1 MKNLLVT
8 GGAGFIGSN
17 FIPYILSRYNDYH
30 IVNLD
35 ALTYAGDLKNL
46 QEIAGHPRY
55 SFVHGDICDKSLLKE
70 LFDKFD
76 FAGVV
81 HFAAESHV
89 DNSIEGPEAFIRTN
103 VFGTFALLM
112 MIGY

>member
-17 FIPYILSRYNDYH
+17 FIPYILSKDNDYH
-30 IVNLD
+30 VVNLD
-35 ALTYAGDLKNL
+35 SLTYAGDLANL
-46 QEIAGHPRY
+46 GEVAGNERY
-55 SFVHGDICDKSLLKE
+55 TFVHGDICDGPLLKT
-70 LFDKFD
+70 LFEKFE

-103 VFGTFALLM
+103 VVGTFT
-112 MIGY
+112 